1 MNDDLPAIR
10 RLCVAYDIDLT
21 SGDDASSRALDQNRG
36 TAAFAG
42 VCASLGL
49 GRTLLAERGAGQV
62 GVFPVGIDEPQVISS
77 LVSGLFQALNGLNIQ
92 LRLAFHE
99 GVTTLLAA
107 GGCGGKA
114 IVKVGQLVESK
125 PLRAA
130 LAEHPRAHLAV
141 LLTAQV
147 FEDIDRWLPVE
158 QFRRVDLGEHSR
170 DPHDVAWIL
179 VPRPGS
185 PITALR
191 GATALRRR
199 RRSPSSR

>member
-21 SGDDASSRALDQNRG
+21 SADDASRRALAQKRG
-36 TAAFAG
+36 TVAFAE

-49 GRTLLAERGAGQV
+49 GRTLLAQRGAGQI

-77 LVSGLFQALNGLNIQ
+77 LVSGLLQALNGLNIR

-114 IVKVGQLVESK
+114 IARVGQLAESS

-130 LAEHPRAHLAV
+130 LAEHPR
-141 LLTAQV
+141 
-147 FEDIDRWLPVE
+147 
-158 QFRRVDLGEHSR
+158 
-170 DPHDVAWIL
+170 
-179 VPRPGS
+179 
-185 PITALR
+185 
-191 GATALRRR
+191 
-199 RRSPSSR
+199 